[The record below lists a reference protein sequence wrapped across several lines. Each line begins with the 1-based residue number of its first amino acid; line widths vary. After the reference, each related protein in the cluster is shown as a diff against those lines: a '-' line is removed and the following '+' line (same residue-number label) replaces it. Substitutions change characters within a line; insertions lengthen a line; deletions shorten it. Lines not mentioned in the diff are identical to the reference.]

1 MYKRNK
7 SKRKQTKKYKG
18 KRNGKTSRIRRG
30 GCDECIGSTAKL
42 WNN

>member
-7 SKRKQTKKYKG
+7 SKRK
-18 KRNGKTSRIRRG
+18 GKTSRIRRG